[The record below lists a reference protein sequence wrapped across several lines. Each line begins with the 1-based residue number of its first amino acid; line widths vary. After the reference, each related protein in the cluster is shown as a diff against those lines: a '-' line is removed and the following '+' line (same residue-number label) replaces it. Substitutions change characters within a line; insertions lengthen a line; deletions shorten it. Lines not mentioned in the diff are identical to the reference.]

1 MYCTNCGAL
10 NREGYAFCTNCG
22 APLLQQPPSQQVAAR
37 PGQQAPHAGAVPQPR
52 PAQVAQP
59 CQAQVAQPRQAQPQA
74 RPVPQPR
81 PAQAAQPQ
89 ARPVPQPRP
98 AVPAARPAPSRP
110 APSSSEL
117 PRIVPD
123 RPRSSNGPQLTLVRS
138 NGTRYRITEFPA
150 AVGKGAASNVR
161 ISGNTAISRV
171 HVLINFLGNGFSIED
186 KASTNGTRINGNMLQ
201 PGEYVRL
208 HSGDRLTL
216 GDEDFLVEL

>member
-22 APLLQQPPSQQVAAR
+22 APLLQQSPSQQVAAR

-52 PAQVAQP
+52 P
-59 CQAQVAQPRQAQPQA
+59 AQVAQPRQAQPQA

-123 RPRSSNGPQLTLVRS
+123 RPRSSNGPQLTWVHS

-150 AVGKGAASNVR
+150 AVGKGSASNVR

>member
-22 APLLQQPPSQQVAAR
+22 APLLQQSPSQQVAAR
-37 PGQQAPHAGAVPQPR
+37 PGQQVPHAGAVPQPR
-52 PAQVAQP
+52 P
-59 CQAQVAQPRQAQPQA
+59 AQVAQPRQAQPQA

-150 AVGKGAASNVR
+150 AVGKGSASNVR

-208 HSGDRLTL
+208 HAGDRLTL

>member
-22 APLLQQPPSQQVAAR
+22 APLLQQSPSQQVAAR
-37 PGQQAPHAGAVPQPR
+37 PGQQAPHAGAVPHPR

-59 CQAQVAQPRQAQPQA
+59 RQ
-74 RPVPQPR
+74 
-81 PAQAAQPQ
+81 AQPQ

-150 AVGKGAASNVR
+150 AVGKGSASNVR

>member
-37 PGQQAPHAGAVPQPR
+37 PGQQAPHAGA
-52 PAQVAQP
+52 
-59 CQAQVAQPRQAQPQA
+59 
-74 RPVPQPR
+74 VPQPR

-150 AVGKGAASNVR
+150 AVGKGSASNVR

-171 HVLINFLGNGFSIED
+171 HVLIYFLGNGFSIED

>member
-22 APLLQQPPSQQVAAR
+22 APLLQQSPSQQVAAR

-52 PAQVAQP
+52 P
-59 CQAQVAQPRQAQPQA
+59 AQVAQPRQAQPQA

-89 ARPVPQPRP
+89 ARPVPQP
-98 AVPAARPAPSRP
+98 RP

-150 AVGKGAASNVR
+150 AVGKGSASNVR

>member
-22 APLLQQPPSQQVAAR
+22 APLLQQSPSQQVAAR

-52 PAQVAQP
+52 PAP
-59 CQAQVAQPRQAQPQA
+59 VAQPRQAQPQS

-98 AVPAARPAPSRP
+98 AVPAARPVPSRP

-150 AVGKGAASNVR
+150 AVGKGSASNVR

>member
-22 APLLQQPPSQQVAAR
+22 APLLQQSPSQQVAAR

-59 CQAQVAQPRQAQPQA
+59 RQAQPQS

-98 AVPAARPAPSRP
+98 AVPAARPVPSRP

-150 AVGKGAASNVR
+150 AVGKGSASNVR

>member
-22 APLLQQPPSQQVAAR
+22 APLLQQSPSQQVAAR

-59 CQAQVAQPRQAQPQA
+59 RQAQPQT
-74 RPVPQPR
+74 
-81 PAQAAQPQ
+81 
-89 ARPVPQPRP
+89 RPVPQPRP
-98 AVPAARPAPSRP
+98 AVPAARPTPSRP

-150 AVGKGAASNVR
+150 AVGKGSASNVR

-171 HVLINFLGNGFSIED
+171 HVIINFLGNGFSIED

-208 HSGDRLTL
+208 HAGDRLTL

>member
-22 APLLQQPPSQQVAAR
+22 APLLQQSPSQQVAAR

-59 CQAQVAQPRQAQPQA
+59 RQAQPQT

-98 AVPAARPAPSRP
+98 AVPAARPTPSRP

-150 AVGKGAASNVR
+150 AVGKGSASNVR

-171 HVLINFLGNGFSIED
+171 HVIINFLGNGFSIED

>member
-37 PGQQAPHAGAVPQPR
+37 PGQQASHAGA
-52 PAQVAQP
+52 
-59 CQAQVAQPRQAQPQA
+59 
-74 RPVPQPR
+74 VPQPR

-123 RPRSSNGPQLTLVRS
+123 SPRSSNGPQLTLVRS

-150 AVGKGAASNVR
+150 AVGKGSASNVR

-208 HSGDRLTL
+208 HAGDRLTL

>member
-37 PGQQAPHAGAVPQPR
+37 PGRQASHAGAVPQPR

-59 CQAQVAQPRQAQPQA
+59 RQ
-74 RPVPQPR
+74 
-81 PAQAAQPQ
+81 AQPQ

-150 AVGKGAASNVR
+150 AVGKGSASNVR

>member
-37 PGQQAPHAGAVPQPR
+37 PGRQASHAGAVPQPR
-52 PAQVAQP
+52 P
-59 CQAQVAQPRQAQPQA
+59 AQVAQPRQAQPQA

-81 PAQAAQPQ
+81 PA
-89 ARPVPQPRP
+89 
-98 AVPAARPAPSRP
+98 VPAARPVPSRP

-150 AVGKGAASNVR
+150 AVGKGSASNVR

>member
-37 PGQQAPHAGAVPQPR
+37 PGQQAPHAGA
-52 PAQVAQP
+52 
-59 CQAQVAQPRQAQPQA
+59 
-74 RPVPQPR
+74 VPQPR

-150 AVGKGAASNVR
+150 AVGKGSASNVR

>member
-22 APLLQQPPSQQVAAR
+22 APLLQQSPSQQVAAR

-59 CQAQVAQPRQAQPQA
+59 RQAQPQT

-98 AVPAARPAPSRP
+98 AVPAARPTPSRP

-150 AVGKGAASNVR
+150 AVGKGSASNVR

-171 HVLINFLGNGFSIED
+171 HVIINFLGNGFSIED

-208 HSGDRLTL
+208 HAGDRLTL

>member
-22 APLLQQPPSQQVAAR
+22 APLLQQSPSQQIAAR

-59 CQAQVAQPRQAQPQA
+59 RQAQPQA

-81 PAQAAQPQ
+81 PAQVAQPQ

-150 AVGKGAASNVR
+150 AVGKGSASNVR

-201 PGEYVRL
+201 PGENVRL

>member
-59 CQAQVAQPRQAQPQA
+59 RPSQVAQPRQAQPQA

-81 PAQAAQPQ
+81 PA
-89 ARPVPQPRP
+89 
-98 AVPAARPAPSRP
+98 VPAARPVPSRP

-150 AVGKGAASNVR
+150 AVGKGSASNVR

>member
-22 APLLQQPPSQQVAAR
+22 APLLQQSPSQQVAAR

-52 PAQVAQP
+52 P
-59 CQAQVAQPRQAQPQA
+59 AQVAQPRQAQPQA

-98 AVPAARPAPSRP
+98 AVPAARPTPSRP

-150 AVGKGAASNVR
+150 AVGKGSASNVR

-171 HVLINFLGNGFSIED
+171 HVIINFLGNGFSIED

-208 HSGDRLTL
+208 HAGDRLTL

>member
-22 APLLQQPPSQQVAAR
+22 APLLQQSPSQQVAAR

-59 CQAQVAQPRQAQPQA
+59 RQAQPQS

-89 ARPVPQPRP
+89 SRPVPQPRP
-98 AVPAARPAPSRP
+98 AVPAARPVPSRP

-150 AVGKGAASNVR
+150 AVGKGSASNVR

>member
-37 PGQQAPHAGAVPQPR
+37 PGRQASHAGA
-52 PAQVAQP
+52 
-59 CQAQVAQPRQAQPQA
+59 
-74 RPVPQPR
+74 
-81 PAQAAQPQ
+81 
-89 ARPVPQPRP
+89 VPQPRP
-98 AVPAARPAPSRP
+98 AVPAARPVPSRP

-150 AVGKGAASNVR
+150 AVGKGSASNVR

>member
-22 APLLQQPPSQQVAAR
+22 APLLQQSPSQQVAAR

-59 CQAQVAQPRQAQPQA
+59 RQAQPQT

-150 AVGKGAASNVR
+150 AVGKGSASNVR

-208 HSGDRLTL
+208 HAGDRLTL

>member
-59 CQAQVAQPRQAQPQA
+59 RPAQPQA
-74 RPVPQPR
+74 RPMPQPR
-81 PAQAAQPQ
+81 PAQAAQPRQ

-150 AVGKGAASNVR
+150 AVGKGSASNVR